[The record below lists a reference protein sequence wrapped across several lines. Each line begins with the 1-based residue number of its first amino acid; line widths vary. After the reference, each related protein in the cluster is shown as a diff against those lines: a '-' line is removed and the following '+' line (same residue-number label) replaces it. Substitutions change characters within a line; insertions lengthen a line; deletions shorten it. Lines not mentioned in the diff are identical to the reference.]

1 MGEIKA
7 ELNAELQTHI
17 AFEIPL
23 FGGIPVPE
31 SAVVSWA
38 IIVVL
43 TLLAIW
49 LTHGLR
55 KRPGRKQIAAEM
67 LVGFINNF
75 CRDTLGDKYWR
86 TFAPYLGTIGLYLAL
101 ANMAGLFGVT
111 PPTKDLNV
119 TAGLAIMSALL
130 IYGSQFRFHGLRGG
144 LKKFSEPVSVVT
156 PLNIMEIGIRP
167 LSLCMRLFGNIFAG
181 FVIMELIKLV
191 VPVFVPAIFSLYFD
205 LFDGLIQTYVFVF
218 LTSLF
223 MKESIGGEE

>member
-86 TFAPYLGTIGLYLAL
+86 TFAPYLG
-101 ANMAGLFGVT
+101 
-111 PPTKDLNV
+111 
-119 TAGLAIMSALL
+119 
-130 IYGSQFRFHGLRGG
+130 
-144 LKKFSEPVSVVT
+144 
-156 PLNIMEIGIRP
+156 
-167 LSLCMRLFGNIFAG
+167 
-181 FVIMELIKLV
+181 IMELVKMAVPVV
-191 VPVFVPAIFSLYFD
+191 VPIPLSLYFD
-205 LFDGLIQTYVFVF
+205 VFDGMIQAIVFVF
-218 LTSLF
+218 LTTLFLSESL
-223 MKESIGGEE
+223 E

>member
-31 SAVVSWA
+31 SAVVSWV

-86 TFAPYLGTIGLYLAL
+86 TFAPYLGTVGLYLAL

-130 IYGSQFRFHGLRGG
+130 IYGSQFQFHGLRGG

-167 LSLCMRLFGNIFAG
+167 LSLCMQHFRRIRHHGAG
-181 FVIMELIKLV
+181 QNGHSGRCPHPAE
-191 VPVFVPAIFSLYFD
+191 PVFRCIRRHDTGDRICIPDNTFPVGIA
-205 LFDGLIQTYVFVF
+205 
-218 LTSLF
+218 
-223 MKESIGGEE
+223 

>member
-86 TFAPYLGTIGLYLAL
+86 TFAPYLGTVGLYLAL

-144 LKKFSEPVSVVT
+144 LRSSRRSTLWRSAFGPCRSACDCSATFSPDS
-156 PLNIMEIGIRP
+156 
-167 LSLCMRLFGNIFAG
+167 LSWSWSKWPFR
-181 FVIMELIKLV
+181 
-191 VPVFVPAIFSLYFD
+191 SLSPFH
-205 LFDGLIQTYVFVF
+205 
-218 LTSLF
+218 
-223 MKESIGGEE
+223 